1 MLPELL
7 APVGNPQTLD
17 AAIEGG
23 ADAVYLGGT
32 LFNAR
37 MNARNFDRQ
46 ALLEAVEKCHR
57 RGVKL
62 YVTLNTQILDRQIP
76 DALNYVV
83 YLYNIGVDALIV
95 ADFGLA
101 RMIKAILPNFPL
113 HASTQAS
120 GHNTDAARYLKE
132 IGFERMVV
140 ARELSK
146 DDIASITQNAPIE
159 TEVFVH
165 GALCVCHSGQCL
177 MSSVIGGRSGNRG
190 ECAQPCRLPYN
201 GKYPLSLK
209 DNCLASHIPDLIKM
223 GVSCLKIEGRMK
235 GSDYVYATVS
245 AYRKLLD
252 ENRPATPKE
261 IERMASVFS
270 RGGFTDGYYTKKIDS
285 KMIGIRSEQNKE
297 QSAAIRIHVTEKDR
311 NLAPI
316 EISRGSADP
325 TLPRIEKS
333 KSLPRPCRSARFYKP
348 DSIPATAMQY
358 LDILYLPLDR
368 FEKGKANGVVI
379 PAVIP
384 DSERENVKKALLK
397 AKEDG
402 AVHALVGNVG
412 HFALAKECGFIL
424 HGDFRL
430 NVNNSQTAEE
440 IAKHCV
446 DYILSPELILPQI
459 RDIGDEKSVIVYGR
473 TPLMLLEKPVGCPSL
488 RDRKGV
494 TFPVLQ
500 EGGRDLIFNCI
511 PTYMA
516 DRRDQLK
523 AAGIRNM
530 HFIFTVEG
538 NRESEAILEAYQKG
552 LTTKKE
558 VRRIK

>member
-37 MNARNFDRQ
+37 MNARNFDRP
-46 ALLEAVEKCHR
+46 ALKEAVEKCHR

-62 YVTLNTQILDRQIP
+62 YVTLNTQILDRQMQ
-76 DALNYVV
+76 DALSYVV

-101 RMIKAILPNFPL
+101 RRIRDLLPDFPL

-120 GHNTDAARYLKE
+120 GHNTAAAKYLAR
-132 IGFERMVV
+132 IGFSRMVV
-140 ARELSK
+140 ARELSHEN
-146 DDIASITQNAPIE
+146 IASITMNAPIE

-235 GSDYVYATVS
+235 GSDYVYSTVS
-245 AYRKLLD
+245 TYRRLLD
-252 ENRPATPKE
+252 ENRPATAKE
-261 IERMASVFS
+261 IDRMASVFS
-270 RGGFTDGYYTKKIDS
+270 RGGFTDGYYKGKIDAS
-285 KMIGIRSEQNKE
+285 MIGIRSEGNKQE
-297 QSAAIRIHVTEKDR
+297 SAAIKIHITEKDR
-311 NLAPI
+311 NLPPI
-316 EISRGSADP
+316 VTNRPEACHEIS
-325 TLPRIEKS
+325 TNIKNKNLPK
-333 KSLPRPCRSARFYKP
+333 PCRSARFYKADNIP
-348 DSIPATAMQY
+348 DTAMRY
-358 LDILYLPLDR
+358 LDIAYLPLDR
-368 FEKGKANGVVI
+368 FVKGKANGVI
-379 PAVIP
+379 FPPVIP
-384 DSERENVKKALLK
+384 DSETDRVKAALLA

-402 AVHALVGNVG
+402 AIHALVGNVG
-412 HFALAKECGFIL
+412 HFAMAKELGFVI

-430 NVNNSQTAEE
+430 NINNSRTAEKISE
-440 IAKHCV
+440 DCV
-446 DYILSPELILPQI
+446 DFILSPELILPQI
-459 RDIGDEKSVIVYGR
+459 RDIGGEKSVIVYGR
-473 TPLMLLEKPVGCPSL
+473 TPLMLLEKPVGAPAL

-494 TFPVLQ
+494 TFPILR
-500 EGGRDLIFNCI
+500 EGGRDLLFNCI

-523 AAGIRNM
+523 AAGIRNE

-538 NRESEAILEAYQKG
+538 KRESEAILEAYEKG
-552 LTTKKE
+552 LATKKE

>member
-37 MNARNFDRQ
+37 MNARNFDRA
-46 ALLEAVEKCHR
+46 ALKEAVVKCHT

-101 RMIKAILPNFPL
+101 RRIKEILPDFPL

-120 GHNTDAARYLKE
+120 AHSLDGARYLADL
-132 IGFERMVV
+132 GFERVVV
-140 ARELSK
+140 ARELSREN
-146 DDIASITQNAPIE
+146 IAHITKNASIE

-209 DNCLASHIPDLIKM
+209 DNCLALHIPALIEM

-235 GSDYVYATVS
+235 GSDYVYSTVS
-245 AYRKLLD
+245 TYRKLLD
-252 ENRPATPKE
+252 EHRQASQKE
-261 IERMASVFS
+261 IDRMAAVFS
-270 RGGFTDGYYTKKIDS
+270 RGGFTDAYFTSRIGAS
-285 KMIGIRSEQNKE
+285 MIGIRSEGDKQE
-297 QSAAIRIHVTEKDR
+297 SAAVKVRINEKNR
-311 NLAPI
+311 ELP
-316 EISRGSADP
+316 EIVSNRPEVSP
-325 TLPRIEKS
+325 EILPNIKN
-333 KSLPRPCRSARFYKP
+333 KSLPKPCRSARFYKAE
-348 DSIPATAMQY
+348 SIPQTASKF
-358 LDILYLPLDR
+358 LDIIYLPLDR
-368 FEKGKANGVVI
+368 FDGSKANGVVL
-379 PAVIP
+379 PPVIP
-384 DSERENVKKALLK
+384 DSESEKVKAELKK
-397 AKEDG
+397 AKEQG

-412 HFALAKECGFIL
+412 HLSLAKEIGFVI

-430 NVNNSQTAEE
+430 NVNNSRCAEE
-440 IAKHCV
+440 ISLHCV
-446 DYILSPELILPQI
+446 DFILSPELILPQI
-459 RDIGDEKSVIVYGR
+459 RDIGGEKSVIVYGR
-473 TPLMLLEKPVGCPSL
+473 TPLMLLEKPVGAPTL

-494 TFPVLQ
+494 TFPILR
-500 EGGRDLIFNCI
+500 EGGRDLVFNCI

-523 AAGIRNM
+523 AAGIRNE
-530 HFIFTVEG
+530 HYIFTVEG
-538 NRESEAILEAYQKG
+538 NRESEAILEAYAKG
-552 LTTKKE
+552 LPTKKE

>member
-37 MNARNFDRQ
+37 MNARNFDRNS
-46 ALLEAVEKCHR
+46 LKEAVEKCHS

-62 YVTLNTQILDRQIP
+62 YVTLNTQILDRQMQ
-76 DALNYVV
+76 DALSYVV

-101 RMIKAILPNFPL
+101 RRIRELLPDFPL

-120 GHNTDAARYLKE
+120 AHNLDAARYLAE
-132 IGFERMVV
+132 IGFERVVV
-140 ARELSK
+140 ARELSYENIA
-146 DDIASITQNAPIE
+146 DITKNAPIE

-209 DNCLASHIPDLIKM
+209 DNCLAAHIPALIEM

-235 GSDYVYATVS
+235 GSDYVYSTVS
-245 AYRKLLD
+245 TYRRLLD
-252 ENRPATPKE
+252 ENRPASQKE
-261 IERMASVFS
+261 IDRMASVFS
-270 RGGFTDGYYTKKIDS
+270 RGGFTDGYYRSKIDAS
-285 KMIGIRSEQNKE
+285 MIGIRSEGNKQE
-297 QSAAIRIHVTEKDR
+297 SAAVKVHVTEKNR
-311 NLAPI
+311 NLPPI
-316 EISRGSADP
+316 EIERPQVNPEIKPNS
-325 TLPRIEKS
+325 KN
-333 KSLPRPCRSARFYKP
+333 KSLPKPCRSARFYKAEN
-348 DSIPATAMQY
+348 IPETASKF
-358 LDILYLPLDR
+358 LDIIYLPLDR
-368 FEKGKANGVVI
+368 FDSAKANGVILPPVI
-379 PAVIP
+379 T
-384 DSERENVKKALLK
+384 DSEREGVKKALLW
-397 AKEDG
+397 AKEQG
-402 AVHALVGNVG
+402 AVHALVGNIG
-412 HFALAKECGFIL
+412 HLTLAKECGFVI
-424 HGDFRL
+424 HGDFRF
-430 NVNNSQTAEE
+430 NINNSRCAEE
-440 IAKHCV
+440 IARHCV
-446 DYILSPELILPQI
+446 DFILSPELILPQI
-459 RDIGDEKSVIVYGR
+459 RDIGGEKSVIVYGR
-473 TPLMLLEKPVGCPSL
+473 TPLMLLEKPVGAPSL

-494 TFPVLQ
+494 SFPVLH
-500 EGGRDLIFNCI
+500 EGGRDLVFNCI

-516 DRRDQLK
+516 DRKDQLK
-523 AAGIRNM
+523 AAGVRNE

-538 NRESEAILEAYQKG
+538 KRESEAILEAYAKG
-552 LTTKKE
+552 LSTKKE